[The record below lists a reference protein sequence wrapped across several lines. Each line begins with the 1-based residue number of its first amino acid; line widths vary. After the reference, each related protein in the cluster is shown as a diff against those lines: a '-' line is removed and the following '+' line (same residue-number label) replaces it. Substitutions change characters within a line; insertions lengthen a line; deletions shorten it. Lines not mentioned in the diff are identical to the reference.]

1 MSFSKLIVAIVW
13 LAVAGRTRGEDSDL
27 CKEYELGA
35 EMLPSDVTGVV
46 EKALRV
52 EDAYPLGDVIVP
64 FNVWHPR
71 VEDLKVTLSAEA
83 QRNSA
88 DKMRTIKRVVLKE
101 AGQGVG
107 NNMSVVFTDIGG
119 QRIQDSG
126 DIRGAVRPFQKLSF
140 FYRNSSGK
148 PSVIA
153 ARGGSIGTWTLQVED
168 TAADEAVRRDP
179 LFDWSL
185 ILCKVEAK
193 GISMPQLATG
203 VSSDAVQAFSGATQ
217 PSQWTIIDGGQVKDI
232 NIGDSL
238 DSYLQTINQDCGT
251 DTECEDKKRKLLASA
266 AALIYLGMKDGDNS
280 PVSRISSLLEKAV
293 NATSARFAD
302 SKLNKM
308 GFPWIGQKE
317 GIGSSIFPNFNA
329 DGLRGPAIE
338 VLGNLLSQ
346 LPFLGKSKDKDKI
359 IWSRDLANAKDHVE
373 NARSELRKSIAD
385 WKVGLG
391 TGDQLKRLL
400 NLGKPLPDFSDIED
414 GLSNVLSHLSENA
427 QNLMESRSQQRGKLV
442 ANVESRLNEV
452 QNKIDTRMNELSNW
466 KLNLPDLSTVKEK
479 IQNSKDQLKGNIN
492 SAMRGFQ
499 KPAERFKEKI
509 GSAVEKTVK
518 AQLDSALSEDNLAQL
533 LNDTDNSLAK
543 AIKGF
548 DLSGVPRGLNLDFSN
563 GLSLDGPFGQ
573 NLVGELL
580 GIDDPE
586 ETKALMEG
594 LKEAGFQD
602 LMTEFLNPALL

>member
-1 MSFSKLIVAIVW
+1 M
-13 LAVAGRTRGEDSDL
+13 
-27 CKEYELGA
+27 GA
-35 EMLPSDVTGVV
+35 EILPSDVTGVV

-71 VEDLKVTLSAEA
+71 VQDLKVTLSAEA
-83 QRNSA
+83 QRDSA
-88 DKMRTIKRVVLKE
+88 DKMRTLKRVVLKE
-101 AGQGVG
+101 AGQGAG

-119 QRIQDSG
+119 KRIQDSG
-126 DIRGAVRPFQKLSF
+126 DVRGAVRPFQKLSF

-153 ARGGSIGTWTLQVED
+153 AKGGSIGTWTLQVED
-168 TAADEAVRRDP
+168 TASDEAVRRDP

-217 PSQWTIIDGGQVKDI
+217 PSQWTIIDGGQKKDI
-232 NIGDSL
+232 NLGDNL

-251 DTECEDKKRKLLASA
+251 DAECEDKKRKLLTSA
-266 AALIYLGMKDGDNS
+266 AALMYLGMKDRDTRDNS
-280 PVSRISSLLEKAV
+280 PLSRISSLLEKAV

-302 SKLNKM
+302 SKWNKM
-308 GFPWIGQKE
+308 GLPWIGQKE
-317 GIGSSIFPNFNA
+317 GIGSSIFPSLNT
-329 DGLRGPAIE
+329 DGLRGPGE
-338 VLGNLLSQ
+338 VLSNLLSQ
-346 LPFLGKSKDKDKI
+346 LPFLGKSKDNDKI
-359 IWSRDLANAKDHVE
+359 IWSRDLAKTKEHVE
-373 NARSELRKSIAD
+373 NARSDLRKSIAD
-385 WKVGLG
+385 WKAGLG
-391 TGDQLKRLL
+391 TGDQVKRLL

-452 QNKIDTRMNELSNW
+452 QSKIDARMNDLSNW

-479 IQNSKDQLKGNIN
+479 IQTSKDQLKGNIN

>member
-13 LAVAGRTRGEDSDL
+13 LAVAGRTRGEDNEL

-119 QRIQDSG
+119 QKIQDSG

-280 PVSRISSLLEKAV
+280 PVSRISSLLEKA
-293 NATSARFAD
+293 
-302 SKLNKM
+302 M
-308 GFPWIGQKE
+308 GSG
-317 GIGSSIFPNFNA
+317 
-329 DGLRGPAIE
+329 GPAIE
-338 VLGNLLSQ
+338 VLSNLLSQ

-452 QNKIDTRMNELSNW
+452 QNKIDARMNELSNW

-602 LMTEFLNPALL
+602 LMTEF